1 VVTEKERRILAY
13 HEAGHA
19 VMSHLTGDLLPVH
32 KVTIVSR
39 GQALGYTLNMPNE
52 ERYLHTAE
60 EFEDL
65 LKVYL
70 AGRAAEQIVFGRV
83 TNGAANDLE
92 KATEVARAMV
102 FDYGMSEASA
112 SRTMRADNYALS
124 EETKKM
130 RDSEQARLTD
140 DAYSEAVRLLEK
152 HRAPLDRLTQALLEK
167 EARVV
172 VCEDETEAGLAKAAV
187 EAQGI
192 LFRIRPNCSASLMAA
207 CKQLRVVGRHGVGLD
222 TVDIPAATRLG
233 VAVVHAPGSNSQAVA
248 EHALMLMLASVKRTL
263 LIDKMTR
270 AGDWGAKRNAGAS
283 EGNTELA
290 GKTLGIVGV
299 GNIGRRVAKFAGA
312 IGMRVLGYDKYVP
325 EDEVRRRGAE
335 PVKSLE
341 ALLPQVDVLT
351 CHTPLTPETKHMINA
366 KSLALLKP
374 GAIYVNTSRGPV
386 QDERALFEALT
397 RGRLGAAGLDVWEE
411 EPTPRDNPLLNL
423 ENVVCSSHV
432 AGVTREANRQMAV
445 QVAGEMLRVLR
456 GQRPEVLVN
465 PDVWPRLGQ
474 R

>member
-1 VVTEKERRILAY
+1 MAADSRPLVV
-13 HEAGHA
+13 
-19 VMSHLTGDLLPVH
+19 
-32 KVTIVSR
+32 
-39 GQALGYTLNMPNE
+39 
-52 ERYLHTAE
+52 
-60 EFEDL
+60 
-65 LKVYL
+65 L
-70 AGRAAEQIVFGRV
+70 AGPINPDG
-83 TNGAANDLE
+83 
-92 KATEVARAMV
+92 
-102 FDYGMSEASA
+102 
-112 SRTMRADNYALS
+112 
-124 EETKKM
+124 
-130 RDSEQARLTD
+130 
-140 DAYSEAVRLLEK
+140 
-152 HRAPLDRLTQALLEK
+152 QALLEK
-167 EARVV
+167 EVRVV

-207 CKQLRVVGRHGVGLD
+207 CTQLRVVGRHGVGLD

-263 LIDKMTR
+263 LIDKLTR
-270 AGDWGAKRNAGAS
+270 GGDWGAKRNAGAS

-325 EDEVRRRGAE
+325 DDEVRRRGAE
-335 PVKSLE
+335 PVKNLE

-366 KSLALLKP
+366 KTLALMKP

>member
-1 VVTEKERRILAY
+1 MAADSRPLVV
-13 HEAGHA
+13 
-19 VMSHLTGDLLPVH
+19 
-32 KVTIVSR
+32 
-39 GQALGYTLNMPNE
+39 
-52 ERYLHTAE
+52 
-60 EFEDL
+60 
-65 LKVYL
+65 L
-70 AGRAAEQIVFGRV
+70 AGPINPDG
-83 TNGAANDLE
+83 
-92 KATEVARAMV
+92 
-102 FDYGMSEASA
+102 
-112 SRTMRADNYALS
+112 
-124 EETKKM
+124 
-130 RDSEQARLTD
+130 
-140 DAYSEAVRLLEK
+140 
-152 HRAPLDRLTQALLEK
+152 QALLEK

-172 VCEDETEAGLAKAAV
+172 VCEDETEAGLAKAAA

-192 LFRIRPNCSASLMAA
+192 LFRIRPNCSASLMSA
-207 CKQLRVVGRHGVGLD
+207 CRRLRVVGRHGVGLD

-263 LIDKMTR
+263 LIDKLTR
-270 AGDWGAKRNAGAS
+270 GGDWGAKRNAGAS

-325 EDEVRRRGAE
+325 DDEVRRRGAE

-341 ALLPQVDVLT
+341 ELLPQVDVLT
-351 CHTPLTPETKHMINA
+351 CHTPLTPETKHMIGE
-366 KSLALLKP
+366 KTLALMKP
-374 GAIYVNTSRGPV
+374 GAIYINTSRGPV

-397 RGRLGAAGLDVWEE
+397 RGRLAAAGLDVWED

-456 GQRPEVLVN
+456 GERPEVLVN
-465 PDVWPRLGQ
+465 PEVWPRLGQ